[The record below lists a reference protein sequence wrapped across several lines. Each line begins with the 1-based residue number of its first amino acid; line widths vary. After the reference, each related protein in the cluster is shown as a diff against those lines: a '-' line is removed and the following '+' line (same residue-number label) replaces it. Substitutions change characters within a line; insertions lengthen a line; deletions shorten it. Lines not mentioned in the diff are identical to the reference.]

1 MSSLTLGLLIFVG
14 GVLWKWLSG
23 AKPIA
28 SAVVS
33 SNVASQLRSVSTV
46 SAAATVPTPRS
57 QTEAF
62 AAWLVLREVMQ
73 QQGATAAEIET
84 AADSVAK
91 RIMLPSQ
98 ETQHEG

>member
-1 MSSLTLGLLIFVG
+1 MSSLSLGLLIFIG

-23 AKPIA
+23 AKPIVPLVA
-28 SAVVS
+28 S
-33 SNVASQLRSVSTV
+33 SNVASQLRSVSAVSSKETV
-46 SAAATVPTPRS
+46 RTSRT

-73 QQGATAAEIET
+73 QQGATTAEIET
-84 AADSVAK
+84 AAKSVAK
-91 RIMLPSQ
+91 RIMLSSQ